1 MAISNDQ
8 KIDYLWKKIGY
19 GRAKTDTAA
28 IKDAV
33 NESISSALLLR
44 GDNVWA
50 QSNLIPTT
58 IPGSSTS
65 VVTLYPTSLPVECTA
80 DTTSSTNRTW
90 KTNITD
96 WVPPEIGSTYL
107 VKVYVHTSGNAA
119 TAAASGTQLVAAG
132 SGNNDEWFFDYQSG
146 TLNFIGTN
154 LPSGVNFTGKSVYIS
169 GAVYSGI
176 KGVPAVGS
184 ANTFTNLDLTGNLN
198 VSGVSTFVGGIRGIG
213 IQSGSVNIATG
224 IITALNFVGSGNS
237 ISYNAGTKVVDI
249 SIGGGNWEYE
259 NPTNTYQSDI
269 YRLNGN
275 VGIGT
280 IDPTSKLDVRGDVN
294 VTGIVTATVFVGDGS
309 GLTGITASGSG
320 IIIRDSGILVGT
332 AGTIDFGDNLTVSTI
347 SAGVVTVTS
356 SGGGA
361 SSQWVSNPTGIHTFS
376 SVGIATTNPTS
387 TFTVVGNVLISGVT
401 TSGGYNATTGND
413 YKINGTSVLTA
424 TTLGSGVVNSSL
436 TSVGTLSSGLNIDS
450 GQTYKINNTNVLD
463 ATTLGSGV
471 VNSSLTSVGTLTRL
485 VVAGVTTSGGYNATT
500 GNDYKINGTSVLT
513 ATTLGSGVVNSS
525 LTSIGTLS
533 GGLNIASA
541 QTYKINNTEVLSST
555 TLGSGVVN
563 SSLTSIGTL
572 LGGLNIDSGQ
582 TYKINN
588 TNVLDATTLGSGVVN
603 SSLTSVGTL
612 TSLNVS
618 GTTTLAGIAT
628 VTGTTLFSRQLS
640 VSGIVTTGTHNLI
653 TGNTYQI
660 AGVNVLSATTLGANV
675 VTSSLTSVGTLSGG
689 LNIASG
695 QTYRV
700 NGTAVLDATTL
711 GSSVTAS
718 SLTSVG
724 TLTSLNV
731 TGIVTASSFSGNAT
745 SATSATTATT
755 ATTASQLSF
764 ASSSSPS
771 TRYLVFTDTLGGNS
785 EANVNSELQYVPS
798 TGNLSATQFTSLS
811 DATKK
816 KNVRPIENSIELTKQ
831 LQGVRFDWINNDKP
845 SLGLIAQDVEKVLP
859 ELVETNG
866 DGIKSVSYSNMIG
879 VLIEAIKEQQI
890 RIEEL
895 ERKLNA

>member
-1 MAISNDQ
+1 MT
-8 KIDYLWKKIGY
+8 GM
-19 GRAKTDTAA
+19 R
-28 IKDAV
+28 V
-33 NESISSALLLR
+33 N
-44 GDNVWA
+44 
-50 QSNLIPTT
+50 
-58 IPGSSTS
+58 
-65 VVTLYPTSLPVECTA
+65 
-80 DTTSSTNRTW
+80 
-90 KTNITD
+90 
-96 WVPPEIGSTYL
+96 PER
-107 VKVYVHTSGNAA
+107 
-119 TAAASGTQLVAAG
+119 
-132 SGNNDEWFFDYQSG
+132 
-146 TLNFIGTN
+146 
-154 LPSGVNFTGKSVYIS
+154 
-169 GAVYSGI
+169 
-176 KGVPAVGS
+176 S
-184 ANTFTNLDLTGNLN
+184 ANDNPCRTVL
-198 VSGVSTFVGGIRGIG
+198 SAS
-213 IQSGSVNIATG
+213 IQTISVLGTI
-224 IITALNFVGSGNS
+224 NS
-237 ISYNAGTKVVDI
+237 RTKVVDI

-436 TSVGTLSSGLNIDS
+436 TS
-450 GQTYKINNTNVLD
+450 
-463 ATTLGSGV
+463 
-471 VNSSLTSVGTLTRL
+471 
-485 VVAGVTTSGGYNATT
+485 
-500 GNDYKINGTSVLT
+500 
-513 ATTLGSGVVNSS
+513 
-525 LTSIGTLS
+525 IGTLS

-572 LGGLNIDSGQ
+572 LGGLNIDSGQTYKINNTNVLDATTLGSGVVNSSLTSVGTLSSGLNIDSGQ

>member
-96 WVPPEIGSTYL
+96 WIPPEIGSTYL

-198 VSGVSTFVGGIRGIG
+198 VSGVSTFAGGIRGIG

-280 IDPTSKLDVRGDVN
+280 IDPTSKLDVRGNVN
-294 VTGIVTATVFVGDGS
+294 VSGIVTATVFVGDGS

-320 IIIRDSGILVGT
+320 IVIKDSGSLVGT

-356 SGGGA
+356 SGGGG
-361 SSQWVSNPTGIHTFS
+361 SSQWETTAAGIHTLSNVGIGTTNPTAKLQVNGNINLNYGSSTTASSITWSTSGTANVLLKTFGTSNSNTSMVWNSGNLISNPTSTNSVYIGAWASPNASGTSNVSIGSGCGYLLSTGASNVFVGQGAAYFTTGSNNTFLGSQSGGVVTSGSNNTILGGFNGNSGGLDIRTSNNNVVIADGSGNIRLYANSTGNIGI
-376 SVGIATTNPTS
+376 GTTNPTS
-387 TFTVVGNVLISGVT
+387 TFTVVGNALISGVT

-413 YKINGTSVLTA
+413 YKINETSVL
-424 TTLGSGVVNSSL
+424 N
-436 TSVGTLSSGLNIDS
+436 
-450 GQTYKINNTNVLD
+450 
-463 ATTLGSGV
+463 
-471 VNSSLTSVGTLTRL
+471 
-485 VVAGVTTSGGYNATT
+485 
-500 GNDYKINGTSVLT
+500 
-513 ATTLGSGVVNSS
+513 
-525 LTSIGTLS
+525 
-533 GGLNIASA
+533 
-541 QTYKINNTEVLSST
+541 
-555 TLGSGVVN
+555 
-563 SSLTSIGTL
+563 
-572 LGGLNIDSGQ
+572 
-582 TYKINN
+582 
-588 TNVLDATTLGSGVVN
+588 ATTLGSGVVN

-618 GTTTLAGIAT
+618 GTTTANSFVKTGGTSNQFLKADGSIDTNTYLTSALQNVVEDT
-628 VTGTTLFSRQLS
+628 TPQLGGNLDLNSKNITGTGDVNITGVVTATSFSGSGANLTS
-640 VSGIVTTGTHNLI
+640 LDASNISSGIVSTARLASGTADSTTYLRGDQTWASI
-653 TGNTYQI
+653 SG
-660 AGVNVLSATTLGANV
+660 GGA
-675 VTSSLTSVGTLSGG
+675 TLS
-689 LNIASG
+689 NDTTTDASYYP
-695 QTYRV
+695 T
-700 NGTAVLDATTL
+700 
-711 GSSVTAS
+711 
-718 SLTSVG
+718 
-724 TLTSLNV
+724 
-731 TGIVTASSFSGNAT
+731 FS
-745 SATSATTATT
+745 SATSGTYSTAYV
-755 ATTASQLSF
+755 S
-764 ASSSSPS
+764 
-771 TRYLVFTDTLGGNS
+771 DTKCTFN
-785 EANVNSELQYVPS
+785 PS
-798 TGNLSATQFTSLS
+798 TGTLSATQFTSLS
-811 DATKK
+811 DKTQKT
-816 KNVRPIENSIELTKQ
+816 NIRLIDNSIELVKQ
-831 LQGVRFDWINNDKP
+831 LEGVRYDWINNNKP
-845 SLGLIAQDVEKVLP
+845 SIGVIAQDIEKVLP
-859 ELVETNG
+859 EVVETNSNG
-866 DGIKSVSYSNMIG
+866 LKSVSYGNIVG

-895 ERKLNA
+895 EKKLNA

>member
-1 MAISNDQ
+1 
-8 KIDYLWKKIGY
+8 
-19 GRAKTDTAA
+19 
-28 IKDAV
+28 
-33 NESISSALLLR
+33 
-44 GDNVWA
+44 
-50 QSNLIPTT
+50 
-58 IPGSSTS
+58 
-65 VVTLYPTSLPVECTA
+65 
-80 DTTSSTNRTW
+80 
-90 KTNITD
+90 
-96 WVPPEIGSTYL
+96 
-107 VKVYVHTSGNAA
+107 
-119 TAAASGTQLVAAG
+119 VA
-132 SGNNDEWFFDYQSG
+132 
-146 TLNFIGTN
+146 
-154 LPSGVNFTGKSVYIS
+154 
-169 GAVYSGI
+169 
-176 KGVPAVGS
+176 
-184 ANTFTNLDLTGNLN
+184 
-198 VSGVSTFVGGIRGIG
+198 
-213 IQSGSVNIATG
+213 
-224 IITALNFVGSGNS
+224 
-237 ISYNAGTKVVDI
+237 
-249 SIGGGNWEYE
+249 
-259 NPTNTYQSDI
+259 
-269 YRLNGN
+269 
-275 VGIGT
+275 
-280 IDPTSKLDVRGDVN
+280 
-294 VTGIVTATVFVGDGS
+294 
-309 GLTGITASGSG
+309 
-320 IIIRDSGILVGT
+320 
-332 AGTIDFGDNLTVSTI
+332 
-347 SAGVVTVTS
+347 
-356 SGGGA
+356 
-361 SSQWVSNPTGIHTFS
+361 
-376 SVGIATTNPTS
+376 
-387 TFTVVGNVLISGVT
+387 
-401 TSGGYNATTGND
+401 
-413 YKINGTSVLTA
+413 
-424 TTLGSGVVNSSL
+424 
-436 TSVGTLSSGLNIDS
+436 GLNIDS

>member
-471 VNSSLTSVGTLTRL
+471 VNSSLTSVGTLT
-485 VVAGVTTSGGYNATT
+485 
-500 GNDYKINGTSVLT
+500 
-513 ATTLGSGVVNSS
+513 
-525 LTSIGTLS
+525 
-533 GGLNIASA
+533 
-541 QTYKINNTEVLSST
+541 
-555 TLGSGVVN
+555 
-563 SSLTSIGTL
+563 
-572 LGGLNIDSGQ
+572 
-582 TYKINN
+582 
-588 TNVLDATTLGSGVVN
+588 
-603 SSLTSVGTL
+603 
-612 TSLNVS
+612 SLNVS

>member
-1 MAISNDQ
+1 
-8 KIDYLWKKIGY
+8 
-19 GRAKTDTAA
+19 
-28 IKDAV
+28 
-33 NESISSALLLR
+33 
-44 GDNVWA
+44 
-50 QSNLIPTT
+50 
-58 IPGSSTS
+58 
-65 VVTLYPTSLPVECTA
+65 
-80 DTTSSTNRTW
+80 
-90 KTNITD
+90 
-96 WVPPEIGSTYL
+96 
-107 VKVYVHTSGNAA
+107 
-119 TAAASGTQLVAAG
+119 
-132 SGNNDEWFFDYQSG
+132 
-146 TLNFIGTN
+146 
-154 LPSGVNFTGKSVYIS
+154 
-169 GAVYSGI
+169 
-176 KGVPAVGS
+176 
-184 ANTFTNLDLTGNLN
+184 
-198 VSGVSTFVGGIRGIG
+198 VGGIRGIG

-413 YKINGTSVLTA
+413 YKINGTSVLTATTLGSGVVNSSLTSVGTLSSGLNIDSGQTYKINNTNVLDA

>member
-436 TSVGTLSSGLNIDS
+436 TS
-450 GQTYKINNTNVLD
+450 
-463 ATTLGSGV
+463 
-471 VNSSLTSVGTLTRL
+471 
-485 VVAGVTTSGGYNATT
+485 
-500 GNDYKINGTSVLT
+500 
-513 ATTLGSGVVNSS
+513 
-525 LTSIGTLS
+525 IGTLS

>member
-1 MAISNDQ
+1 
-8 KIDYLWKKIGY
+8 
-19 GRAKTDTAA
+19 
-28 IKDAV
+28 
-33 NESISSALLLR
+33 
-44 GDNVWA
+44 
-50 QSNLIPTT
+50 
-58 IPGSSTS
+58 
-65 VVTLYPTSLPVECTA
+65 
-80 DTTSSTNRTW
+80 
-90 KTNITD
+90 
-96 WVPPEIGSTYL
+96 
-107 VKVYVHTSGNAA
+107 
-119 TAAASGTQLVAAG
+119 
-132 SGNNDEWFFDYQSG
+132 
-146 TLNFIGTN
+146 
-154 LPSGVNFTGKSVYIS
+154 
-169 GAVYSGI
+169 
-176 KGVPAVGS
+176 
-184 ANTFTNLDLTGNLN
+184 
-198 VSGVSTFVGGIRGIG
+198 
-213 IQSGSVNIATG
+213 
-224 IITALNFVGSGNS
+224 
-237 ISYNAGTKVVDI
+237 
-249 SIGGGNWEYE
+249 
-259 NPTNTYQSDI
+259 
-269 YRLNGN
+269 
-275 VGIGT
+275 
-280 IDPTSKLDVRGDVN
+280 
-294 VTGIVTATVFVGDGS
+294 
-309 GLTGITASGSG
+309 
-320 IIIRDSGILVGT
+320 
-332 AGTIDFGDNLTVSTI
+332 
-347 SAGVVTVTS
+347 
-356 SGGGA
+356 
-361 SSQWVSNPTGIHTFS
+361 
-376 SVGIATTNPTS
+376 
-387 TFTVVGNVLISGVT
+387 
-401 TSGGYNATTGND
+401 
-413 YKINGTSVLTA
+413 
-424 TTLGSGVVNSSL
+424 
-436 TSVGTLSSGLNIDS
+436 
-450 GQTYKINNTNVLD
+450 
-463 ATTLGSGV
+463 
-471 VNSSLTSVGTLTRL
+471 
-485 VVAGVTTSGGYNATT
+485 
-500 GNDYKINGTSVLT
+500 
-513 ATTLGSGVVNSS
+513 
-525 LTSIGTLS
+525 
-533 GGLNIASA
+533 
-541 QTYKINNTEVLSST
+541 
-555 TLGSGVVN
+555 
-563 SSLTSIGTL
+563 

>member
-96 WVPPEIGSTYL
+96 WIPPEIGSTYL

-198 VSGVSTFVGGIRGIG
+198 VSGVSTFAGGIRGIG

-280 IDPTSKLDVRGDVN
+280 IDPTSKLDVRGNVN
-294 VTGIVTATVFVGDGS
+294 VSGIVTATVFVGDGS

-320 IIIRDSGILVGT
+320 IVIKDSGSLVGT

-356 SGGGA
+356 SGGGG
-361 SSQWVSNPTGIHTFS
+361 SSQWETTAAGIHTLSNVGIGTTNPTAKLQVNGNINLNYGSSTTASSITWSTSGTANVLLKTFGTSNSNTSMVWNSGNLISNPTSTNSVYIGAWASPNASGTSNVSIGSGCGYLLSTGASNVFVGQGAAYFTTGSNNTFLGSQSGGVVTSGSNNTILGGFNGNSGGLDIRTSNNNVVIADGSGNIRLYANSTGNIGI
-376 SVGIATTNPTS
+376 GTTNPTS
-387 TFTVVGNVLISGVT
+387 TFTVVGNALISGVT

-413 YKINGTSVLTA
+413 YKINETSVL
-424 TTLGSGVVNSSL
+424 N
-436 TSVGTLSSGLNIDS
+436 
-450 GQTYKINNTNVLD
+450 
-463 ATTLGSGV
+463 
-471 VNSSLTSVGTLTRL
+471 
-485 VVAGVTTSGGYNATT
+485 
-500 GNDYKINGTSVLT
+500 
-513 ATTLGSGVVNSS
+513 
-525 LTSIGTLS
+525 
-533 GGLNIASA
+533 
-541 QTYKINNTEVLSST
+541 
-555 TLGSGVVN
+555 
-563 SSLTSIGTL
+563 
-572 LGGLNIDSGQ
+572 
-582 TYKINN
+582 
-588 TNVLDATTLGSGVVN
+588 ATTLGSGVVN

-618 GTTTLAGIAT
+618 GTTTANSFVKTGGTSNQFLKADGSIDTNTYLTSALQNVVEDT
-628 VTGTTLFSRQLS
+628 TPQLGGNLDLNSKNITGTGDVNITGVVTATSFSGSGANLTS
-640 VSGIVTTGTHNLI
+640 LDASNISSGIVSTARLASGTADSTTYLRGDQTWASI
-653 TGNTYQI
+653 SG
-660 AGVNVLSATTLGANV
+660 GGA
-675 VTSSLTSVGTLSGG
+675 TLS
-689 LNIASG
+689 NDTTTDASYYP
-695 QTYRV
+695 T
-700 NGTAVLDATTL
+700 
-711 GSSVTAS
+711 
-718 SLTSVG
+718 
-724 TLTSLNV
+724 
-731 TGIVTASSFSGNAT
+731 FS
-745 SATSATTATT
+745 SATSGTYSTAYV
-755 ATTASQLSF
+755 S
-764 ASSSSPS
+764 
-771 TRYLVFTDTLGGNS
+771 DTKCTFN
-785 EANVNSELQYVPS
+785 PS
-798 TGNLSATQFTSLS
+798 TGTLSATQFTSLS
-811 DATKK
+811 DKTQKT
-816 KNVRPIENSIELTKQ
+816 NIRLIDNSIELVKQ
-831 LQGVRFDWINNDKP
+831 LEGVRYDWINNQKP
-845 SLGLIAQDVEKVLP
+845 SIGVIAQDIEKVLP
-859 ELVETNG
+859 EVVETNSNG
-866 DGIKSVSYSNMIG
+866 LKSVSYGNIVG

-895 ERKLNA
+895 EKKLNA

>member
-436 TSVGTLSSGLNIDS
+436 TS
-450 GQTYKINNTNVLD
+450 
-463 ATTLGSGV
+463 
-471 VNSSLTSVGTLTRL
+471 
-485 VVAGVTTSGGYNATT
+485 
-500 GNDYKINGTSVLT
+500 
-513 ATTLGSGVVNSS
+513 
-525 LTSIGTLS
+525 IGTLS

-541 QTYKINNTEVLSST
+541 QTYKINNTEVLSS
-555 TLGSGVVN
+555 
-563 SSLTSIGTL
+563 
-572 LGGLNIDSGQ
+572 
-582 TYKINN
+582 
-588 TNVLDATTLGSGVVN
+588 TTLGSGVVN